1 MTAARQDG
9 KGRQMGEITGRQ
21 VFAVTAGAFAVIIA
35 VNVLMAYKAVST
47 FPGLEVANSYVASQ
61 QFESARDAQDGLG
74 WKLVQDYAPG
84 QGLRLTFTDAAGLP
98 ADVQDL
104 QVLLGRATSAADDQH
119 PTFRREA
126 GVWVAPVDLAPGKWV
141 MHVTA
146 RAADGTPFQQRLDL
160 IVKG

>member
-1 MTAARQDG
+1 
-9 KGRQMGEITGRQ
+9 MGEITGRQ
-21 VFAVTAGAFAVIIA
+21 VFAVTAGAFAIIIA

-61 QFESARDAQDGLG
+61 QFEALRDAQDALG
-74 WKLVQDYAPG
+74 WTLAQDYVPG
-84 QGLRLTFTDAAGLP
+84 QGLRLTFADASGLP
-98 ADVQDL
+98 VEVQDL
-104 QVLLGRATSAADDQH
+104 QVLLGRATSAADDQR

-141 MHVTA
+141 LHVSA
-146 RAADGTPFQQRLDL
+146 RAADGTAFQQRLDL